1 MPQLD
6 PEFFV
11 SQLFWLVVVFATLY
25 FLMSK
30 LVLPRISEVLEERQ
44 DKVDDDLARAEK
56 LRIEAEAVLTEYEE
70 ALAVAREEAAG
81 VLKQATDEMKAQAAE
96 QQSAFSRKLAE
107 QSKEAED
114 RILAAKTEALGNLK
128 SVAAEAAVAATA
140 KLIGVTPGEGDVSKA
155 VDTSMEGQG

>member
-56 LRIEAEAVLTEYEE
+56 LRIEAEAALTEYEE

-81 VLKQATDEMKAQAAE
+81 VLKQATVE

-140 KLIGVTPGEGDVSKA
+140 KLIGVTPGDGDVSKA